1 MKRGAKKNKFLEN
14 IVIATV
20 YFMIF
25 CFFILLTGQLHHKA
39 FSNPTIL
46 NLISYWTS
54 IIAMLVFLV
63 LFISAWEDCF
73 ESEDHPHG

>member
-1 MKRGAKKNKFLEN
+1 MKNGVKKNKFLEN

-25 CFFILLTGQLHHKA
+25 CFFILLTGQLHYKS

-63 LFISAWEDCF
+63 LFVSAWEDCF
-73 ESEDHPHG
+73 ESEDHP

>member
-1 MKRGAKKNKFLEN
+1 MKRGAKKNKFLESV
-14 IVIATV
+14 VIATI
-20 YFMIF
+20 YFAIF
-25 CFFILLTGQLHHKA
+25 SSLVLVTGELHHKA
-39 FSNPTIL
+39 FSNPTIS

-73 ESEDHPHG
+73 ESEDHP